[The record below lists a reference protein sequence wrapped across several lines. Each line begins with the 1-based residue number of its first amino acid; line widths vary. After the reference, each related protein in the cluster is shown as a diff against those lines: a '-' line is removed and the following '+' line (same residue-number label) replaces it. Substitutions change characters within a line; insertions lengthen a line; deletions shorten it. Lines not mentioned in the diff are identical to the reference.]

1 MDRGPLQ
8 KAILLY
14 LTWLGVIGG
23 ALIVMLGDLLPLSL
37 SFVRADSL
45 FTCFLQS
52 QIFFVVFLWPLFL
65 PVLIRGSESGT
76 GLLVQV
82 VVLMV
87 FALPL
92 SLLCANISDVSWGR
106 LISGHALVVA
116 LAVFVGG
123 LFILAGA
130 RGWRTGPWY
139 YLGAFILSAGLPY
152 LGFLSHQV
160 IEVDLSYFAAISPFW
175 GALDVGGGRT
185 LAQSIVFGVLAAGLF
200 SAATLLRKEV
210 DALSPAR

>member
-65 PVLIRGSESGT
+65 PVLIRGGESGT

-106 LISGHALVVA
+106 LISARVASLAARAASCGWTDCCTVAAA
-116 LAVFVGG
+116 LA
-123 LFILAGA
+123 AC
-130 RGWRTGPWY
+130 
-139 YLGAFILSAGLPY
+139 
-152 LGFLSHQV
+152 
-160 IEVDLSYFAAISPFW
+160 
-175 GALDVGGGRT
+175 GALAAVACCSNRT
-185 LAQSIVFGVLAAGLF
+185 PSSVSSCAS
-200 SAATLLRKEV
+200 S
-210 DALSPAR
+210 

>member
-65 PVLIRGSESGT
+65 PVLIRGGESGT
-76 GLLVQV
+76 GLLVSKNTNELKTRV
-82 VVLMV
+82 SRGVSDRRVYAC
-87 FALPL
+87 FAKG
-92 SLLCANISDVSWGR
+92 S
-106 LISGHALVVA
+106 
-116 LAVFVGG
+116 
-123 LFILAGA
+123 
-130 RGWRTGPWY
+130 
-139 YLGAFILSAGLPY
+139 
-152 LGFLSHQV
+152 
-160 IEVDLSYFAAISPFW
+160 
-175 GALDVGGGRT
+175 
-185 LAQSIVFGVLAAGLF
+185 
-200 SAATLLRKEV
+200 
-210 DALSPAR
+210 